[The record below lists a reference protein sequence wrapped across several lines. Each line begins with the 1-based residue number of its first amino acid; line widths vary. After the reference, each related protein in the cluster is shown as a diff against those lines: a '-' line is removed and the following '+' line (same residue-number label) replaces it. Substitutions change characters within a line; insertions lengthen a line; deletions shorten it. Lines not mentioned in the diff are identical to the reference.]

1 MNQLQKNKNYLPR
14 FIVNEL
20 LFKEISKQEP
30 FFLKE
35 NSKID
40 MVFIPISLEELDARL
55 IRPNTFNSLT
65 YQ

>member
-1 MNQLQKNKNYLPR
+1 MNQFQQVTNYLPK
-14 FIVNEL
+14 FMVNDL

-35 NSKID
+35 NRKID
-40 MVFIPISLEELDARL
+40 MIFIPVSLEELDARL

-65 YQ
+65 L

>member
-1 MNQLQKNKNYLPR
+1 MNQLQKYKNYLPR

-35 NSKID
+35 NRKID

-55 IRPNTFNSLT
+55 IRSNTFNSLT

>member
-20 LFKEISKQEP
+20 FFKEISKQEP

-35 NSKID
+35 NRKID